1 MFVLLGNYWLLLH
14 YIIVVVGLFCQH
26 SFGGEVLKSA
36 PNKINKK
43 KTLLCQVLIH
53 LKTMLKA
60 PGKSEWQTGTKIL
73 LEAMSKDKIHL
84 ARFVL
89 DALDGKIVDSKTG
102 GAQTLISSILLP
114 DSHIRCK
121 FAELLL
127 QRGAGVNSQDA
138 NGRTALSY
146 ACEKGYLDAVQ
157 VLVRNNADP
166 EIADC
171 WGNTALMYAAV
182 AGHASVVE
190 FLVRV
195 FKRLGLQIDRQNK
208 AGNSAAEVAKFLGH
222 TECILALTNTTK
234 RGRESEAGA
243 RANALPRLSLD
254 SNKYR
259 NDKFWRKAEHLVNK
273 PEGLPTC
280 NHTDCFVVQ
289 HVTWQPRPR
298 IKPSRLPS
306 MDSIEEFA
314 RENDCSSAPQEL
326 LFSGILTPKPPPRN
340 FDDSSS
346 FSHLKTVEKQI
357 TSDDHLR
364 FPTLSCEAQKSIIF
378 SPRPNRNTT
387 QPGASSALGI
397 LLTPIRAHK
406 SKCGTEKSKMP
417 DFVKRRFHDSYYK
430 KRCSLP
436 TSILSPTPPDRTV
449 PFLKSRTVKR
459 REAGPCKADAFHFS
473 AADTTTST
481 TTFSTLSN
489 KLLRRF
495 TSPEFKKDVKE
506 LEEDPVTGSGR
517 IPRSE
522 TFPQDMKHPQ
532 VGSKPSIDSIS
543 SVKCE
548 FDFYFR
554 TSN

>member
-1 MFVLLGNYWLLLH
+1 
-14 YIIVVVGLFCQH
+14 
-26 SFGGEVLKSA
+26 
-36 PNKINKK
+36 
-43 KTLLCQVLIH
+43 
-53 LKTMLKA
+53 MLKA
-60 PGKSEWQTGTKIL
+60 PGKSDGQTGTKIL

-89 DALDGKIVDSKTG
+89 DALDGEIVDSKTE
-102 GAQTLISSILLP
+102 GAQTLLISSILLP

-127 QRGAGVNSQDA
+127 QRGASVNSQDA

-166 EIADC
+166 EIVDY
-171 WGNTALMYAAV
+171 WGNTGLMYAAV

-190 FLVRV
+190 FLVRA

-208 AGNSAAEVAKFLGH
+208 AGNSAVEVAKFLGH
-222 TECILALTNTTK
+222 TECIFALTNTTK

-243 RANALPRLSLD
+243 RANALPRLSSD
-254 SNKYR
+254 R
-259 NDKFWRKAEHLVNK
+259 GDVNDKFERKVGHLVNK
-273 PEGLPTC
+273 LEGLPTC
-280 NHTDCFVVQ
+280 NHTDSFVVQ
-289 HVTWQPRPR
+289 HLTWQPRPR
-298 IKPSRLPS
+298 IKQSRLPS
-306 MDSIEEFA
+306 MDSIEEFD
-314 RENDCSSAPQEL
+314 RDNDCSSTPQEL
-326 LFSGILTPKPPPRN
+326 VFSGILTPKPPPRN
-340 FDDSSS
+340 FDNSPNSS
-346 FSHLKTVEKQI
+346 HPKTVQI
-357 TSDDHLR
+357 TSDDHL
-364 FPTLSCEAQKSIIF
+364 PPLTLSCEAQKSIFF

-387 QPGASSALGI
+387 NPSASSALDI

-406 SKCGTEKSKMP
+406 RESKSGTEKPKMT
-417 DFVKRRFHDSYYK
+417 DFGMRRFHDSYYK

-436 TSILSPTPPDRTV
+436 TSILSPTPPDRTLV
-449 PFLKSRTVKR
+449 PLLKSRTKR
-459 REAGPCKADAFHFS
+459 REASPCKAEALHFQ
-473 AADTTTST
+473 DTTTST
-481 TTFSTLSN
+481 TTFSVLSN

-506 LEEDPVTGSGR
+506 LEEDPVLSSGR

-532 VGSKPSIDSIS
+532 VGNKPSIDSIS

-548 FDFYFR
+548 FDFHFR
-554 TSN
+554 KPN